1 MLSISPRLPMI
12 LAIIAGL
19 GMISATAWQ
28 AHGFWQSET
37 GTETGT
43 SLPVTQSNRQADR
56 QVPELSLASVHMFGN
71 EDQAEAAPEAD
82 IDNLPETNL
91 KLVLRG
97 VMSASGDFPGSA
109 LVEDNKR
116 QTEAYLVGDELPG
129 NAKLRTVRHDRI
141 IIERSGALENLF
153 FPEDDD
159 QSGMSLAANNSRAR
173 QDNSASDGVETDYA
187 EQEARPAS
195 FQGPDTG
202 QTSDSRREEIR
213 ERLEQLRNRLRNN
226 N

>member
-1 MLSISPRLPMI
+1 MPPISPRLPMI
-12 LAIIAGL
+12 LAIVAGL

-37 GTETGT
+37 VAETT
-43 SLPVTQSNRQADR
+43 ASRPVSGNNGLADN
-56 QVPELSLASVHMFGN
+56 QVPDLALGSVTMFGN
-71 EDQAEAAPEAD
+71 ADQTEAAPEAD

-109 LVEDNKR
+109 LVEDSQR
-116 QTEAYLVGDELPG
+116 QTEAYIVGDELPG
-129 NAKLRTVRHDRI
+129 NAKLRTVRPDRV

-153 FPEDDD
+153 FPDDEDR
-159 QSGMSLAANNSRAR
+159 SGMSLAAQNSP
-173 QDNSASDGVETDYA
+173 TDYA
-187 EQEARPAS
+187 EQEASPAS
-195 FQGPDTG
+195 FQGPETD
-202 QTSDSRREEIR
+202 QSSDSRREEIR